1 MAHDLGI
8 RLERSPS
15 LNLEPEFINALQE
28 LVLEKAKQT
37 GWL

>member
-15 LNLEPEFINALQE
+15 LNLEPEFITSLKE
-28 LVLEKAKQT
+28 LVLDKAKQT